1 LQALPINLISV
12 SKLQQ
17 LKAAND
23 LSDVA
28 RLLAIAPRNLSYLIY
43 KQSDQLKYSDF
54 TIPKRSG
61 GVRIISAPSGGLKI
75 LQRRLADLLQ
85 DCLDEINDS
94 TNLAT
99 PERSFG
105 YAYHGFARKLSI
117 RTNARNHRN
126 RRFVFNID
134 LEDFFP
140 SIHFGRVRGFFIHD
154 HSFKLNPKVATVLA
168 QIACYRNCL
177 PQGSPCSPVISNLI
191 GNILDVHLS
200 RLAKKNGCFYTR
212 YVDDITFSTNKSIFP
227 LCIAVLSQSNNSW
240 LPGPELMRLVWRSGF
255 QINQKKTRMQFHFSR
270 QDVTGLV
277 VNEKVNVKC
286 EYRRQV
292 RAMTHHLFKTGTIYT
307 KGFVEDATGAFTHG
321 YVSASI
327 NQLHGMLGFIDGID
341 RYNLAFLSDQL
352 GDADSYRK
360 IIKNKERVYRKFL
373 FYKEFYAATRPV
385 VLCEGWTD
393 YVYIECALRRYKHR
407 YNSLVSL
414 HEGDKAGFSF
424 KRFKSSGT
432 RTGEILGIRGGT
444 GDLKVNLVEI
454 YEKECRQYSVPG
466 MNHPVIVILDNDKA
480 GRGILN
486 LVNTRFS
493 TKKAVSDSFIHVC
506 RNLYLIFVPTDDP
519 KTDTTIEQLFAKEA
533 LDSIINGKRFD
544 PSSEEAT
551 PQTYGKAVFARQV
564 VEKQANTID
573 FSGFLPLLD
582 RMSKVLSEHY
592 SRVS

>member
-1 LQALPINLISV
+1 V
-12 SKLQQ
+12 SKLQK
-17 LKAAND
+17 LRASNN

-61 GVRIISAPSGGLKI
+61 GIRNISAPAGGLKI
-75 LQRRLADLLQ
+75 LQRRLADFLQ

-94 TNLAT
+94 TSILT

-105 YAYHGFARKLSI
+105 YANHGYSRKLSI

-126 RRFVFNID
+126 RSYVFNVD
-134 LEDFFP
+134 LEDFFS

-154 HSFKLNPKVATVLA
+154 HSFQLNPKVATVLA
-168 QIACYRNCL
+168 QIACYRNSL

-212 YVDDITFSTNKSIFP
+212 YVDDITFSTSKSIFP
-227 LCIAVLSQSNNSW
+227 LCIAVLSQSHNSW
-240 LPGPELMRLVWRSGF
+240 LPGPELLRLVTRSGF
-255 QINQKKTRMQFHFSR
+255 KINPKKTRMQFHFSR
-270 QDVTGLV
+270 QEVTGLV
-277 VNEKVNVKC
+277 VNEKVNIKC

-292 RAMTHHLFKTGTIYT
+292 RAMTHHLFKTGTIYA
-307 KGFVEDATGAFTHG
+307 KGFVKDASGVFTHG
-321 YVSASI
+321 RIPASL

-341 RYNLAFLSDQL
+341 RYNLAFLPGQL
-352 GDADSYRK
+352 GDADSCKK
-360 IIKNKERVYRKFL
+360 IIENKEKVYRKFL
-373 FYKEFYAATRPV
+373 IYKEFYAATRPV

-393 YVYIECALRRYKHR
+393 YVYIECALRHYKHR
-407 YNSLVSL
+407 YDSLVSM
-414 HEGDKAGFSF
+414 HEGDKAGFAF

-444 GDLKVNLVEI
+444 GDLKKNLVEK
-454 YEKECRQYSVPG
+454 YDNDCRQFSVFG
-466 MNHPVIVILDNDKA
+466 MKHPVIVILDNDKA
-480 GRGILN
+480 GKSIMHI
-486 LVNTRFS
+486 VNNRFS
-493 TKKAVSDSFIHVC
+493 TKKTVSDSFIHVC
-506 RNLYLIFVPTDDP
+506 RNLYLIFVPAVDP
-519 KTDTTIEQLFAKEA
+519 TVDTAIEQLFAKEV
-533 LDSIINGKRFD
+533 LDSIIDGKRFE
-544 PSSEEAT
+544 PSNEGVT

-564 VEKQANTID
+564 VERQANTID

-592 SRVS
+592 SKLNCLSIDDVRAG